1 MYVASR
7 RRLIAFVLV
16 ASSIASVGSL
26 SVRAEDT
33 PVAEVPAPTAD
44 DLRRADWIAEGR
56 AKFISACSYCHGQQ
70 GEAGKVRSFKERK
83 NWNPQTIHDTI
94 TNGRIRGANIMPP
107 WGGSIPDDEIWKIV
121 SYIKSLS
128 LDFPGA
134 IDTTK

>member
-7 RRLIAFVLV
+7 RRLIAIVLV
-16 ASSIASVGSL
+16 ASSIVSVGSL
-26 SVRAEDT
+26 NARAEDT
-33 PVAEVPAPTAD
+33 PVAEVPAPAAD
-44 DLRRADWIAEGR
+44 DLRRTDWIAEGR

-83 NWNPQTIHDTI
+83 NWNPQIIHDTI

-128 LDFPGA
+128 LDFPGV
-134 IDTTK
+134 IEITK